1 MVDMKVYPHVRKV
14 LVRVPN
20 WIGDAVLCTPA
31 LMSLRQKFPS
41 AQITVLARRVIG
53 ELLKG
58 HPGIDDILIYDHQG
72 IHRGIRGKWNLV
84 RVLRENGFEW
94 VVLFQNAFEAALL
107 TYLAGI
113 PHRLGYA
120 RDGRRFLLSE
130 PISVPDRK
138 WVPHHVQYFEYLVEP
153 SNESKEQV
161 PPRLHLF
168 AGEEE
173 NVWGT
178 LQPQSLKKND
188 ILIGMNPGS
197 IYGTAKRWLPE
208 RFANVADRII
218 DELTGKVGE
227 GAVRCVIVGGPGEE
241 VLGEQIAKAMRH
253 APLILS
259 GKTSL
264 REMMVVVKKCQ
275 LFITNDT
282 GPMHVAHAFGVP
294 VVAIFGPTDSHN
306 TGPFQNMASIVRNPV
321 SCSPCL
327 LRHCPI
333 DHRCMTGISVE
344 EVVNAS
350 MVQVSVL
357 VKTPSPQ
364 HPG

>member
-1 MVDMKVYPHVRKV
+1 
-14 LVRVPN
+14 
-20 WIGDAVLCTPA
+20 
-31 LMSLRQKFPS
+31 
-41 AQITVLARRVIG
+41 VIA
-53 ELLKG
+53 ELLEG
-58 HPGIDDILIYDHQG
+58 HPWIDETLIYDHQG
-72 IHRGIRGKWNLV
+72 IHRGIRGKWDLV
-84 RVLRENGFEW
+84 RVLRKHRFEW
-94 VVLFQNAFEAALL
+94 AVLFQNAFEAALL

-120 RDGRRFLLSE
+120 IDGRRFLLSE
-130 PISVPDRK
+130 PIPVPDRTC
-138 WVPHHVQYFEYLVEP
+138 VPHHVQYFQNLVEP
-153 SNESKEQV
+153 FNESKEQIS
-161 PPRLHLF
+161 PRLHLF
-168 AGEEE
+168 AEEEE
-173 NVWGT
+173 NVWAT
-178 LQPQSLKKND
+178 LQLQGLKKND
-188 ILIGMNPGS
+188 FLIGINPGS

-208 RFANVADRII
+208 RFANVADRMV

-294 VVAIFGPTDSHN
+294 VVAIFGPTDSLN
-306 TGPFQNMASIVRNPV
+306 TGPFQNMAFIVRNPV

-344 EVVNAS
+344 DVVNAS
-350 MVQVSVL
+350 MVQVAAL
-357 VKTPSPQ
+357 VNTPSPQ